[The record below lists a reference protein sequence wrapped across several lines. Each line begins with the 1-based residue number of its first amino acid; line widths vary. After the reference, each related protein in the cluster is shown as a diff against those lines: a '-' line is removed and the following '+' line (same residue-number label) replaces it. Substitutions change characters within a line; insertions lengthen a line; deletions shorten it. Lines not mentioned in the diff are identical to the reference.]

1 MRFIFCECYQH
12 SYWLIQIKINVKL
25 KKCKSLYIATIH
37 HWNQLFIF
45 VKIVWSK
52 LIREMNG
59 GNPLKL
65 FFVSYR
71 YLDQLPG
78 LRGTRSRFK
87 ALQHDLWMKFNEWP
101 TFFLDTRTTLF
112 QKSRLQFIWETL
124 RVVNETRCEWNIREI
139 SDKDRND

>member
-37 HWNQLFIF
+37 HWNQLFTF

-52 LIREMNG
+52 TIREWMEEIHWNYF
-59 GNPLKL
+59 L
-65 FFVSYR
+65 FHIDISISCRDYE
-71 YLDQLPG
+71 G
-78 LRGTRSRFK
+78 LEVDLRRCSTIYEWNSTNDLLFSWIHVPRCSRNRVCN
-87 ALQHDLWMKFNEWP
+87 L
-101 TFFLDTRTTLF
+101 
-112 QKSRLQFIWETL
+112 SL

>member
-1 MRFIFCECYQH
+1 MWFIFCECYQH

-52 LIREMNG
+52 PIREMNG

-101 TFFLDTRTTLF
+101 TFFLDTTLF
-112 QKSRLQFIWETL
+112 QKSRLQFIFESSQWNEM
-124 RVVNETRCEWNIREI
+124 RVKY
-139 SDKDRND
+139 SRNKR